1 MKPINIPNLLTLIR
15 ILLIPLIV
23 FIFYLPIQHAGMI
36 SAILFAVAGITDW
49 FDGYLARRLNQTSS
63 LGAFLDPVAD
73 KLMVAV
79 VLVMVVERFGSLWI
93 ALPAMIII
101 GREITISA
109 LREWMAQVGSSA
121 KVKVSYL
128 GKVKTTVQMFALF
141 FLLYEEPLPLV
152 GDFNR
157 LFSGTTLGI
166 LLLVVAAVL
175 TFWSMLNYI
184 QSAISE

>member
-1 MKPINIPNLLTLIR
+1 MKPINIPNLLTLMR

-23 FIFYLPIQHAGMI
+23 LIFYLPIEHAGII
-36 SAILFAVAGITDW
+36 SATLFAIAGITDW
-49 FDGYLARRLNQTSS
+49 FDGYLARRLNQTSN

-79 VLVMVVERFGSLWI
+79 ILVMVVERFGTLWI
-93 ALPAMIII
+93 TLPAMIII

-109 LREWMAQVGSSA
+109 LREWMAQIGTSA

-141 FLLYEEPLPLV
+141 FLLYEAPLPLI
-152 GDFNR
+152 GGLNTF
-157 LFSGTTLGI
+157 FSGASLG
-166 LLLVVAAVL
+166 LLLLLIAAVL
-175 TFWSMLNYI
+175 TLWSMLNYI
-184 QSAISE
+184 KAAVPK